1 MGPAGVLMGGRY
13 IDLETWP
20 RRDAYRLFS
29 RGYLP
34 YFSVTTPLDVTE
46 LVRFTKKEGLSFY
59 RAMVYIVARAMNEL
73 EPFRL
78 RIRPEGVAICD
89 TVSPSYTT
97 AGPEGTFGITDVDFL
112 PGETMADFCRRARE
126 TEARQTERMTVEDD
140 VRDDLIFISSVP
152 WFTATSV
159 LQEQPTNP
167 DDSFPRV
174 LWDRIRQ
181 EKGRLL
187 VNFTAQLN
195 HRLLD
200 GAHVRDLLVRMG
212 ELMAPRHDL

>member
-1 MGPAGVLMGGRY
+1 MDRY
-13 IDLETWP
+13 IDVETWP
-20 RRDAYRLFS
+20 RKDAYRLFS

-46 LVRFTKKEGLSFY
+46 LRRFTKKEGLSFY
-59 RAMVYIVARAMNEL
+59 RAMVYIVTRAMNEL

-78 RIRPEGVAICD
+78 RIRKDGIAVCE

-97 AGPEGTFGITDVDFL
+97 AGRDGSFGISDVEYL
-112 PGETMADFCRRARE
+112 PGETMADFCRRALEKEASQRE
-126 TEARQTERMTVEDD
+126 QMAVQDD
-140 VRDDLIFISSVP
+140 VRDDLIFISTVP
-152 WFTATSV
+152 WFVTTSV
-159 LQEQPTNP
+159 LQEQPTDP

-174 LWDRIRQ
+174 LWDRIHE
-181 EKGRLL
+181 EKGRQL

-200 GAHVRDLLVRMG
+200 GSHVRDLLLRME

>member
-1 MGPAGVLMGGRY
+1 MDRY
-13 IDLETWP
+13 IDVETWP
-20 RRDAYRLFS
+20 RKDAYQLFS

-46 LVRFTKKEGLSFY
+46 LYRYAKGEGLSFY
-59 RAMVYIVARAMNEL
+59 RAMIYLVTRAMNEL

-78 RIRPEGVAICD
+78 RIRPQGIAVCD

-97 AGPEGTFGITDVDFL
+97 AGREGTFGICNVDYL
-112 PGETMADFCRRARE
+112 PGETMADFCRRALAA
-126 TEARQTERMTVEDD
+126 EAKQQEGMLVEDD
-140 VRDDLIFISSVP
+140 VRDDLIFFSCVP
-152 WFTATSV
+152 WFVTTSV

-174 LWDRIRQ
+174 LWDRIRE
-181 EKGRLL
+181 EKGRKL
-187 VNFTAQLN
+187 VNFTLQLN

-200 GAHVRDLLVRMG
+200 GAHVRDLLQRME
-212 ELMAPRHDL
+212 ELMAPRHEL

>member
-1 MGPAGVLMGGRY
+1 MDRY
-13 IDLETWP
+13 IDVETWS
-20 RRDAYRLFS
+20 RKDAYRLFS

-46 LVRFTKKEGLSFY
+46 LYRYAKGEGLSFY
-59 RAMVYIVARAMNEL
+59 RAMIYVVTRAMNEL

-78 RIRPEGVAICD
+78 RIRPEGIAVCD

-97 AGPEGTFGITDVDFL
+97 AGREGTFGICNVDYL
-112 PGETMADFCRRARE
+112 RGETMADFCRRALE
-126 TEARQTERMTVEDD
+126 QEKRQGAQMVVEDD
-140 VRDDLIFISSVP
+140 VRDDLIFFSCVP
-152 WFTATSV
+152 WFVTTSV

-174 LWDRIRQ
+174 LWDRIRE
-181 EKGRLL
+181 EKGRKL
-187 VNFTAQLN
+187 VNFTLQLN

-200 GAHVRDLLVRMG
+200 GAHVRDLLRRME
-212 ELMAPRHDL
+212 ELMAPRHEL

>member
-1 MGPAGVLMGGRY
+1 MDRY
-13 IDLETWP
+13 IDVETWP
-20 RRDAYRLFS
+20 RKDAYQLFS

-46 LVRFTKKEGLSFY
+46 LYRYAKGEGLSFY
-59 RAMVYIVARAMNEL
+59 RAMIYVVTRAMNEL

-78 RIRPEGVAICD
+78 RIRPQGIAVCD

-97 AGPEGTFGITDVDFL
+97 AGREGTFGICNVDYL
-112 PGETMADFCRRARE
+112 PGETMADFCRRALE
-126 TEARQTERMTVEDD
+126 QEKRQGDGMVVEDD
-140 VRDDLIFISSVP
+140 VRDDLIFFSCVP
-152 WFTATSV
+152 WFVTTSV

-174 LWDRIRQ
+174 LWDRIRE
-181 EKGRLL
+181 EKGRKL
-187 VNFTAQLN
+187 VNFTLQLN

-200 GAHVRDLLVRMG
+200 GAHVRDLLQRME
-212 ELMAPRHDL
+212 ELMAPRHKH

>member
-1 MGPAGVLMGGRY
+1 MDRY
-13 IDLETWP
+13 IDLKTWP
-20 RRDAYRLFS
+20 RKDAYRLFS

-46 LVRFTKKEGLSFY
+46 LRRFTKKEGLSFY
-59 RAMVYIVARAMNEL
+59 RAMVYIVSRAMNEL

-78 RIRPEGVAICD
+78 RIRKDGIAVCE

-97 AGPEGTFGITDVDFL
+97 AGRDGSFGISDVEYL
-112 PGETMADFCRRARE
+112 PGETMADFCRRALEKEAGQRE
-126 TEARQTERMTVEDD
+126 QMVVQDD

-152 WFTATSV
+152 WFVTTSV
-159 LQEQPTNP
+159 LQEQPTDP

-174 LWDRIRQ
+174 LWDRIHE
-181 EKGRLL
+181 EKGRQL

-200 GAHVRDLLVRMG
+200 GSHVRDLLLRME

>member
-1 MGPAGVLMGGRY
+1 MDRY
-13 IDLETWP
+13 IDVETWP
-20 RRDAYRLFS
+20 RKDAYQLFS

-46 LVRFTKKEGLSFY
+46 LYRYAKGEGLSFY
-59 RAMVYIVARAMNEL
+59 RAMIYVVTRAMNEL

-78 RIRPEGVAICD
+78 RIRPQGIAVCD

-97 AGPEGTFGITDVDFL
+97 AGREGTFGICNVDYL
-112 PGETMADFCRRARE
+112 PGETMADFCRRALE
-126 TEARQTERMTVEDD
+126 QEKRQGDGMVVEDD
-140 VRDDLIFISSVP
+140 VRDDIIFFSCVP
-152 WFTATSV
+152 WFVTTSV

-174 LWDRIRQ
+174 LWDRIHE
-181 EKGRLL
+181 EKGRKL
-187 VNFTAQLN
+187 VNFTLQLN

-200 GAHVRDLLVRMG
+200 GAHVRDLLQRME
-212 ELMAPRHDL
+212 ELMAPRHKL

>member
-1 MGPAGVLMGGRY
+1 MEHY
-13 IDLETWP
+13 IDLDRWD
-20 RRDAYRLFS
+20 RKDAYDLFS

-34 YFSVTTPLDVTE
+34 FFAVTTPLDVTE
-46 LVRFTKKEGLSFY
+46 LVRRTKAEELSFY
-59 RAMVYIVARAMNEL
+59 RALVYVVVRAMNEL

-78 RIRPEGVAICD
+78 RIRPEGVAVCK

-97 AGPEGTFGITDVDFL
+97 AGENGTFGICNVDFV
-112 PGETMADFCRRARE
+112 PGETMADFCRRALEKERQQ
-126 TEARQTERMTVEDD
+126 ARAMVVEDD
-140 VRDDLIFISSVP
+140 VRDDLIFLSSVP
-152 WFTATSV
+152 WFVTTSV

-174 LWDRIRQ
+174 LWDRIR
-181 EKGRLL
+181 EENGRLW

-200 GAHVRDLLVRMG
+200 GGHLRDLLWRM
-212 ELMAPRHDL
+212 EALMAPRRTL

>member
-1 MGPAGVLMGGRY
+1 MDRY
-13 IDLETWP
+13 IDLATWP
-20 RRDAYRLFS
+20 RRDAYELFS

-46 LVRFTKKEGLSFY
+46 LFRFTKKEGLSFY
-59 RAMVYIVARAMNEL
+59 RAMVYIVSRAMNEL

-78 RIRPEGVAICD
+78 RIRPEGIAVCE

-97 AGPEGTFGITDVDFL
+97 AGRDGTFGITDVDYV
-112 PGETMADFCRRARE
+112 PGETMADFCRRARAV
-126 TEARQTERMTVEDD
+126 EARQAAQMQVEDD
-140 VRDDLIFISSVP
+140 VRDDLIFISCVP
-152 WFTATSV
+152 WFVTTAV

-174 LWDRIRQ
+174 LWDRIQ
-181 EKGRLL
+181 EKDGRKL
-187 VNFTAQLN
+187 VNFTVQLN

-200 GAHVRDLLVRMG
+200 GAHVRDLLARMH
-212 ELMAPRHDL
+212 ELMAPRRDL

>member
-1 MGPAGVLMGGRY
+1 MDRY
-13 IDLETWP
+13 IDVETWP
-20 RRDAYRLFS
+20 RKDAYRLFS

-46 LVRFTKKEGLSFY
+46 LRRFTKKEGLSFY
-59 RAMVYIVARAMNEL
+59 RAMVYIVSRAMNEL

-78 RIRPEGVAICD
+78 RIRKDGIAVCEA
-89 TVSPSYTT
+89 VSPSYTT
-97 AGPEGTFGITDVDFL
+97 AGRDGSFGISDVEYL
-112 PGETMADFCRRARE
+112 PGETMVDFCRRALEKEASQRE
-126 TEARQTERMTVEDD
+126 QMVVQDD

-152 WFTATSV
+152 WFVTTSV

-174 LWDRIRQ
+174 LWDQ
-181 EKGRLL
+181 VHVEKGRQL

-200 GAHVRDLLVRMG
+200 GSHVRDLLLRME

>member
-1 MGPAGVLMGGRY
+1 MGDSY
-13 IDLETWP
+13 IDVAIWP
-20 RRDAYRLFS
+20 RRDAYQLFS

-34 YFSVTTPLDVTE
+34 FFALTTPLDVTE
-46 LVRFTKKEGLSFY
+46 LVRFTKREGLSFY
-59 RAMVYIVARAMNEL
+59 RAMVYIVSRAMNEL

-78 RIRPEGVAICD
+78 RIRKDGIAVCE

-97 AGPEGTFGITDVDFL
+97 AGRDGSFGISDVEYL
-112 PGETMADFCRRARE
+112 PGETMVDFCRRALEKEAGQRE
-126 TEARQTERMTVEDD
+126 QMVVQDD

-152 WFTATSV
+152 WFVTTSV

-174 LWDRIRQ
+174 LWDRIHE
-181 EKGRLL
+181 EKGRQL

-200 GAHVRDLLVRMG
+200 GSHVRDLLLRME

>member
-1 MGPAGVLMGGRY
+1 MDRY
-13 IDLETWP
+13 IDVETWP
-20 RRDAYRLFS
+20 RKDAYQLFS

-46 LVRFTKKEGLSFY
+46 LRRFTKKEGLSFY
-59 RAMVYIVARAMNEL
+59 RAMVYIVSRAMNEL

-78 RIRPEGVAICD
+78 RIRKDGIAVCE

-97 AGPEGTFGITDVDFL
+97 AGRDGSFGISDVEYL
-112 PGETMADFCRRARE
+112 PGETMVDFCRRALEKEASQRE
-126 TEARQTERMTVEDD
+126 QMVVQDD

-152 WFTATSV
+152 WFVTTSV

-174 LWDRIRQ
+174 LWDRIHE
-181 EKGRLL
+181 EKGRQL

-200 GAHVRDLLVRMG
+200 GSHVRDLLLRME

>member
-1 MGPAGVLMGGRY
+1 MDRY

-20 RRDAYRLFS
+20 RRDAYQLFS

-46 LVRFTKKEGLSFY
+46 LVSFTKREGLSFY
-59 RAMVYIVARAMNEL
+59 RSLVYIVTRAMNEL
-73 EPFRL
+73 EPYRL
-78 RIRPEGVAICD
+78 RIRPQGVAVCE

-97 AGPEGTFGITDVDFL
+97 AGKDGTFGIAGVDYI
-112 PGETMADFCRRARE
+112 PGETMADFCRRAQDV
-126 TEARQTERMTVEDD
+126 EARQREGMLIEDD
-140 VRDDLIFISSVP
+140 VRDDLIFFSSVP
-152 WFTATSV
+152 WFVTTSV

-174 LWDRIRQ
+174 LWDRIQ
-181 EKGRLL
+181 EKDGRLW
-187 VNFTAQLN
+187 VNFTIQLN

-200 GAHVRDLLVRMG
+200 GSHVRDLLCRMN
-212 ELMAPRHDL
+212 ELMAPRRDL

>member
-1 MGPAGVLMGGRY
+1 MDRY
-13 IDLETWP
+13 IDVETWP
-20 RRDAYRLFS
+20 RKDAYRLFS

-46 LVRFTKKEGLSFY
+46 LRRFTKKEGLSFY
-59 RAMVYIVARAMNEL
+59 RAMVYIVSRAMNEL

-78 RIRPEGVAICD
+78 RIRKDGIAVCE

-97 AGPEGTFGITDVDFL
+97 AGRDGSFGISDVEYL
-112 PGETMADFCRRARE
+112 PGETMVDFCRRALEKEASQRE
-126 TEARQTERMTVEDD
+126 QMVVQDD

-152 WFTATSV
+152 WFVTTSV
-159 LQEQPTNP
+159 LQEQPTDP

-174 LWDRIRQ
+174 LWDQ
-181 EKGRLL
+181 VHEEKGRQL

-200 GAHVRDLLVRMG
+200 GSHVRDLLLRME

>member
-1 MGPAGVLMGGRY
+1 MGDRY
-13 IDLETWP
+13 IDIESWN
-20 RRDAYRLFS
+20 RKDAYRLFS

-46 LVRFTKKEGLSFY
+46 LYGFTKKEGLSFY
-59 RAMVYIVARAMNEL
+59 RAMVYSVTRAMNEL

-78 RIRPEGVAICD
+78 RIRRDGIALCE

-97 AGPEGTFGITDVDFL
+97 PGPDGTFGICDVDYL
-112 PGETMADFCRRARE
+112 PGESLEDFCRRALE
-126 TEARQTERMTVEDD
+126 TEARQQAGMVVEDD
-140 VRDDLIFISSVP
+140 VRDDLIFLSSVP
-152 WFTATSV
+152 WFVTTSV

-174 LWDRIRQ
+174 LWDRIHE
-181 EKGRLL
+181 EKGRKL

-200 GAHVRDLLVRMG
+200 GGHVRDLLRRME
-212 ELMAPRHDL
+212 ELMAPRRDI

>member
-1 MGPAGVLMGGRY
+1 MDRY
-13 IDLETWP
+13 LDIETWP
-20 RRDAYRLFS
+20 RKDAYRLFS
-29 RGYLP
+29 KGYLP

-46 LVRFTKKEGLSFY
+46 LRRFTKKEGLSFY
-59 RAMVYIVARAMNEL
+59 RAMVYIVSRAMNEL

-78 RIRPEGVAICD
+78 RIRKDGIAVCE

-97 AGPEGTFGITDVDFL
+97 AGRDGSFGISDVEYL
-112 PGETMADFCRRARE
+112 PGETMVDFCRRALEKEASQRE
-126 TEARQTERMTVEDD
+126 QMVVQDD

-152 WFTATSV
+152 WFVTTSV

-174 LWDRIRQ
+174 LWDQ
-181 EKGRLL
+181 VHEEKGRQL

-200 GAHVRDLLVRMG
+200 GSHVRDLLLRME

>member
-1 MGPAGVLMGGRY
+1 MDRY
-13 IDLETWP
+13 IDVETWP
-20 RRDAYRLFS
+20 RKDAYRLFS

-46 LVRFTKKEGLSFY
+46 LRRFTKKEGLSFY
-59 RAMVYIVARAMNEL
+59 RAMVYIVSRAMNEL

-78 RIRPEGVAICD
+78 RIRKDGIAVCE

-97 AGPEGTFGITDVDFL
+97 AGRDGSFGISDVEYL
-112 PGETMADFCRRARE
+112 PGETMADFCRRALEKEAQQRE
-126 TEARQTERMTVEDD
+126 QMVVQDD

-152 WFTATSV
+152 WFVTTSV

-174 LWDRIRQ
+174 LWDRVHE
-181 EKGRLL
+181 EKGRQL

-200 GAHVRDLLVRMG
+200 GSHVRDRLLRME

>member
-1 MGPAGVLMGGRY
+1 MDRY
-13 IDLETWP
+13 IDVETWP
-20 RRDAYRLFS
+20 RKDAYQLFS

-46 LVRFTKKEGLSFY
+46 LCRYAKGEGLSFY
-59 RAMVYIVARAMNEL
+59 RAMIYVVTRAMNEL

-78 RIRPEGVAICD
+78 RIRPQGIAVCD

-97 AGPEGTFGITDVDFL
+97 AGRDGTFGIVGVDYV
-112 PGETMADFCRRARE
+112 PGESMADFCRRALAA
-126 TEARQTERMTVEDD
+126 EAKQQEGMLVEDD
-140 VRDDLIFISSVP
+140 VRDDLIFFSSVP
-152 WFTATSV
+152 WFVTTSV

-174 LWDRIRQ
+174 LWDRIQ
-181 EKGRLL
+181 EKDGRKL
-187 VNFTAQLN
+187 VNFTMQLN

-200 GAHVRDLLVRMG
+200 GAHVRDLLARMN
-212 ELMAPRHDL
+212 ELMAPRRDL

>member
-1 MGPAGVLMGGRY
+1 MDRY
-13 IDLETWP
+13 IDVEQWN
-20 RRDAYRLFS
+20 RKDAYGLFS

-34 YFSVTTPLDVTE
+34 FFAVTTPLDVTE
-46 LVRFTKKEGLSFY
+46 LYAFTKKEGLSFY
-59 RAMVYIVARAMNEL
+59 RAMVYSVTRAMNEL

-78 RIRPEGVAICD
+78 RIRRDGIAVCE

-97 AGPEGTFGITDVDFL
+97 AGKDGAFGITNVDYV
-112 PGETMADFCRRARE
+112 PGENLADFCRRAWE
-126 TEARQTERMTVEDD
+126 TEARQTEGMVVEDD

-152 WFTATSV
+152 WFVTTAV

-174 LWDRIRQ
+174 LWDRIHEEQ
-181 EKGRLL
+181 GRML
-187 VNFTAQLN
+187 VNFTVQLN

-200 GAHVRDLLVRMG
+200 GSHVRDLLLRMK
-212 ELMAPRHDL
+212 EFMAL

>member
-1 MGPAGVLMGGRY
+1 MDRY
-13 IDLETWP
+13 IDVETWP
-20 RRDAYRLFS
+20 RKDAYRLFS

-46 LVRFTKKEGLSFY
+46 LRRFTKKEGLSFY
-59 RAMVYIVARAMNEL
+59 RAMVYIVTKAMNEL

-78 RIRPEGVAICD
+78 RIRKDGIAVCE

-97 AGPEGTFGITDVDFL
+97 AGRDGSFGISDVEYL
-112 PGETMADFCRRARE
+112 PGETMVDFCRRALEKEASQRE
-126 TEARQTERMTVEDD
+126 QMVVQDD

-152 WFTATSV
+152 WFVTTSV
-159 LQEQPTNP
+159 LQEQPTDP

-174 LWDRIRQ
+174 LWDRVHE
-181 EKGRLL
+181 EKGRQL

-200 GAHVRDLLVRMG
+200 GSHVRDLLLRME

>member
-1 MGPAGVLMGGRY
+1 MDRY
-13 IDLETWP
+13 IDMDAWP

-46 LVRFTKKEGLSFY
+46 LCRFTKKEGLSFY
-59 RAMVYIVARAMNEL
+59 RAMVYSVTRAMNEL

-78 RIRPEGVAICD
+78 RIRPEGVAVCE

-97 AGPEGTFGITDVDFL
+97 AGRDGAFGISDVEYL
-112 PGETMADFCRRARE
+112 PGETMADFCRRALE
-126 TEARQTERMTVEDD
+126 AEARQGKQMVVEDE
-140 VRDDLIFISSVP
+140 VRDDLIFLSSVP
-152 WFTATSV
+152 WFVTTGV
-159 LQEQPTNP
+159 LQEQPTDP

-174 LWDRIRQ
+174 MWDRIH
-181 EKGRLL
+181 EENGRKL
-187 VNFTAQLN
+187 VNLTLQLN

-200 GAHVRDLLVRMG
+200 GAHIRDLLWRM
-212 ELMAPRHDL
+212 EALMAPRRSL

>member
-1 MGPAGVLMGGRY
+1 MDRY
-13 IDLETWP
+13 IDVETWP
-20 RRDAYRLFS
+20 RKDAYRLFS

-34 YFSVTTPLDVTE
+34 FYAVTTPLDVTE
-46 LVRFTKKEGLSFY
+46 LRRFTKKEGLSFY
-59 RAMVYIVARAMNEL
+59 RAMVYIVSRAMNEL

-78 RIRPEGVAICD
+78 RIRKDGIAVCE

-97 AGPEGTFGITDVDFL
+97 AGRDGSFGISDVEYL
-112 PGETMADFCRRARE
+112 PGETMADFCRRALEKEAQQRE
-126 TEARQTERMTVEDD
+126 QMVVQDD
-140 VRDDLIFISSVP
+140 VRDDLIFISCVP
-152 WFTATSV
+152 WFVTTSV

-174 LWDRIRQ
+174 LWDRVHE
-181 EKGRLL
+181 EKGRQL

-200 GAHVRDLLVRMG
+200 GSHVRDLLLRME

>member
-1 MGPAGVLMGGRY
+1 MDRY
-13 IDLETWP
+13 IDVETWP
-20 RRDAYRLFS
+20 RKDAYRLFS

-46 LVRFTKKEGLSFY
+46 LRRFTKKEGLSFY
-59 RAMVYIVARAMNEL
+59 RAMVYIVSRAMNEL

-78 RIRPEGVAICD
+78 RIRKDGIAVCE

-97 AGPEGTFGITDVDFL
+97 AGRDGSFGISDVEYL
-112 PGETMADFCRRARE
+112 PGEIMVDFCRRALEKEASQRE
-126 TEARQTERMTVEDD
+126 QMVVQDD

-152 WFTATSV
+152 WFVTTSV

-174 LWDRIRQ
+174 LWDRVHE
-181 EKGRLL
+181 EKGRQL

-200 GAHVRDLLVRMG
+200 GSHVRDLLLRME